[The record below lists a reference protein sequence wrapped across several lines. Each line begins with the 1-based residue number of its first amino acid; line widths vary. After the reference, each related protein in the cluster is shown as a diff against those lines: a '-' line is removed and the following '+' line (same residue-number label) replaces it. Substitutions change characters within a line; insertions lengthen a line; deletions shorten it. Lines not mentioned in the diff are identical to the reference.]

1 MTNRSQAFTL
11 IELMIVIAIIAIIA
25 SIAIPNL
32 LESRLSGQEAAAGAS
47 LRSGLVSAEIQF
59 QGGDYCDL
67 DKNGVGTYAVDG
79 ITNASG
85 AINPYNAL
93 CGNATV
99 ASSVTCQMLPAN
111 WGSPAGTA
119 YVSASA
125 IGTSASTAGL
135 MWPIISGY
143 QFKTPITATA
153 PSGTSDGTGERT
165 WGAISFP
172 SDDNEGRHWFMVSQS
187 GVVYMSKAYTNCF
200 SSATVYQGGVATTA
214 TATSAFGALLTSN
227 PSTSFF
233 TTFKH

>member
-1 MTNRSQAFTL
+1 MTTRQAFTL

-79 ITNASG
+79 IQGASG
-85 AINPYNAL
+85 AINPYAAL
-93 CGNATV
+93 SGYVTV

-111 WGSPAGTA
+111 WGTSTA

-125 IGTSASTAGL
+125 TGTSASTAGL

-143 QFKTPITATA
+143 QFKTPITCTA
-153 PSGTSDGTGERT
+153 PSGTSDGSGERV

-172 SDDNEGRHWFMVSQS
+172 SDDNEGRHFFMVSQG

-200 SSATVYQGGVATTA
+200 SSATVYQGGVVTVVTA
-214 TATSAFGALLTSN
+214 SSAFGALMTSS
-227 PSTSFF
+227 PSSTYFS
-233 TTFKH
+233 TFHH